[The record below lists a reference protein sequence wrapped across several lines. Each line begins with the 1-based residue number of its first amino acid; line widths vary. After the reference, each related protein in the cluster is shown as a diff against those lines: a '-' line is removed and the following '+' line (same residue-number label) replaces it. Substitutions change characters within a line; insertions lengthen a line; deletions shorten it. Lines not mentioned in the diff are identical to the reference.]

1 MSALRAA
8 AEDYLAM
15 RRALGFKLGMQGH
28 LLMQFVGYLEDRG
41 LQWVTAEA
49 ALAWATAPDSTTR
62 AWHGI
67 RFGVARRFAAH
78 LRLLDPRCEVPAAD
92 ALPERHHRLPPH
104 IYTAEQIAALMSEAR
119 RLRPQIR
126 AATAETVIGLLAV
139 TGMRSG
145 EAVRLDRGDVDLT
158 AATLTVVS
166 AKGRRSRVLALHPS
180 TVTALTGYLRL
191 RDDTFPAAS
200 TPAFF
205 VSSAGRRLGHSTLNT
220 TFRLLVQAA
229 GLEPPPESR
238 ARRPRPHDMRHTAAV
253 TSLVAWYKAGDDVQA
268 RLPALSAYL
277 GHAELKDTYWY
288 ISAVPELL
296 SLASDRADS
305 WKEHRS

>member
-1 MSALRAA
+1 
-8 AEDYLAM
+8 M

-119 RLRPQIR
+119 RQPQMR
-126 AATAETVIGLLAV
+126 AAAAETVIGLLAV

-191 RDDTFPAAS
+191 RDDTFPAAGARPSLCPAPGAAWATARS
-200 TPAFF
+200 TPPSGSWCRQQGWSHHQSREPA
-205 VSSAGRRLGHSTLNT
+205 APGRT
-220 TFRLLVQAA
+220 TCAT
-229 GLEPPPESR
+229 P
-238 ARRPRPHDMRHTAAV
+238 RR
-253 TSLVAWYKAGDDVQA
+253 
-268 RLPALSAYL
+268 
-277 GHAELKDTYWY
+277 
-288 ISAVPELL
+288 
-296 SLASDRADS
+296 
-305 WKEHRS
+305 